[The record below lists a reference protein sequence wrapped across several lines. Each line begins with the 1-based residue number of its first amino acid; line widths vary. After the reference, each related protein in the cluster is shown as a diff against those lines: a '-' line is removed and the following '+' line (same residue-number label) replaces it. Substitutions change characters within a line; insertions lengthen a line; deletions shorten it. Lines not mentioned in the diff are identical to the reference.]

1 MARDII
7 ERRSLPQFRAGWRYY
22 WHMDLLALAVPFFI
36 LALIAELIADRLL
49 GSRLYRA
56 NDAVNSLSAGMLST
70 TFGYFTRLLSLL
82 AWGYVLQNFALIDMQ
97 LAWFD
102 ASPRGIAL
110 WIVAAVAWDFCYY
123 WFHRYSHEISVLWAA
138 HAVHHQSEDY
148 NLSTAL
154 RQSSTGFLFGW
165 IFYVPLF
172 LVGFPLEILVT
183 VHAVNLIYQFWV
195 HTQLIRRMGVLDYIL
210 VTPSNHRV
218 HHGQNEPYIDK
229 NYGGM
234 FILWDRL
241 FGTFA
246 DERADEPVVFGVR
259 KPLLNWNPFWANI
272 QVYDYLLFDAI
283 RTDRWAD
290 KIGIWFRRTG
300 WRPAD
305 VASRYPKRASSL
317 STFRKY
323 DPAIAAA
330 ARIYVVAQFIVA
342 IGIALWLSLRF
353 ADVGVRG
360 VLIPCVMLWAQLY
373 TLGLLNEGRNYA
385 ARAESLRLVLIVPA
399 GIAAMGITGQFGLS
413 DRAVLVFV
421 LVYVAGSL
429 LGLLLAVKFDLDKE
443 KPYKTTNNDVN
454 IR

>member
-1 MARDII
+1 MARDVI

-49 GSRLYRA
+49 GSHLYRA

-82 AWGYVLQNFALIDMQ
+82 AWGYVLQNFALIDMP
-97 LAWFD
+97 LVWFD

-110 WIVAAVAWDFCYY
+110 WIIAAVAWDFCYY

-154 RQSSTGFLFGW
+154 RQTSTGFLFGW

-195 HTQLIRRMGVLDYIL
+195 HTQLVRRMGVLDYIL

-259 KPLLNWNPFWANI
+259 KPLVNWNPFWANI

-305 VASRYPKRASSL
+305 VTSRYPKRASSL

-330 ARIYVVAQFIVA
+330 VRIYVVAQFIVA
-342 IGIALWLSLRF
+342 IGIALWISLRF
-353 ADVGVRG
+353 ADVGARG
-360 VLIPCVMLWAQLY
+360 VLIPCVVLWAQLY

-413 DRAVLVFV
+413 DRVVLVFV

-429 LGLLLAVKFDLDKE
+429 LGLLSAVKSELDRE